1 MLNYLNLKNFKA
13 AREVSVPLRQLTV
26 LSGLNGSGKSTVLQ
40 ALGLLRQSLLA
51 SPQSTRLP
59 SLQLRGPLVQLGV
72 ASDVVSDRASTS
84 TISMIVGSDESEA
97 EWSIDASRD
106 GDILPIQ
113 YDSLIP
119 DPVEHYLRNCHF
131 QFLQADRLTPQTHY
145 ERSDSVSKDLGFL
158 GAHGQFTPD
167 FLAENGEWQEVRE
180 KRQCPTSI
188 EGMPT
193 GLMERIV
200 ATPKLYNQI
209 SGWLQHISPGVR
221 LEASRLTKTDLV
233 ALSFSY
239 ESTEIARGSGQR
251 RPSNVGFGLTYC
263 LPIVTACLAAPPG
276 ALLLLENPE
285 AHLHPR
291 GQVALGTLIS
301 RCAADGVQ
309 IIVETHSDHVL
320 NGIRMAVKNRDI
332 QPDKVQLCN
341 FNRHP
346 VTGDSYIETPVVLEN
361 GELTAWPDG
370 FFDEWEKSLEVL
382 LS

>member
-1 MLNYLNLKNFKA
+1 MLNYLDLTNFKA
-13 AREVSVPLRQLTV
+13 ARDLLIPLRQLTV

-40 ALGLLRQSLLA
+40 AIGLLRQSLLA
-51 SPQSTRLP
+51 SQQSVRLP
-59 SLQLRGPLVQLGV
+59 TLQLRGALVQLGV
-72 ASDVVSDRASTS
+72 ASDVVSDRATTS
-84 TISMIVGSDESEA
+84 TISFILGSDEGEA
-97 EWSIDASRD
+97 EWAIDASRD

-113 YDSLIP
+113 YDAMLP
-119 DPVEHYLRNCHF
+119 DPVEHYLRNCYF

-145 ERSDSVSKDLGFL
+145 ERSDSVSSDLGFL

-167 FLAENGEWQEVRE
+167 YLAENGEWLEVRE
-180 KRQCPTSI
+180 KRRCPNTI
-188 EGMPT
+188 LGMPQ

-200 ATPKLYNQI
+200 ATPKLYDQI

-221 LEASRLTKTDLV
+221 LEASRLSKTDLV
-233 ALSFSY
+233 TLRFSY
-239 ESTEIARGSGQR
+239 ESTEIARGSSQR

-301 RCAADGVQ
+301 RCAEDGVQ
-309 IIVETHSDHVL
+309 VLVETHSDHVL

-332 QPDKVQLCN
+332 QSDKVQLCN
-341 FNRHP
+341 FNRDP
-346 VTGDSYIETPVVLEN
+346 VSGDSYIETPVILES

-370 FFDEWEKSLEVL
+370 FFDEWEKSLESL

>member
-1 MLNYLNLKNFKA
+1 MKQGVAKSLT
-13 AREVSVPLRQLTV
+13 RSGDIRVPLRQLTV

-40 ALGLLRQSLLA
+40 TLGLLRQSLLA
-51 SPQSTRLP
+51 SQQSVRLP

-84 TISMIVGSDESEA
+84 TISFILSCDEGEA
-97 EWSIDASRD
+97 EWAIDASRD

-113 YDSLIP
+113 YDALLP

-145 ERSDSVSKDLGFL
+145 ERSDSISRDLGFL
-158 GAHGQFTPD
+158 GTHGQFTPD
-167 FLAENGEWQEVRE
+167 YLAENGEWLEVRE
-180 KRQCPTSI
+180 KRICPSNI
-188 EGMPT
+188 PGMPS

-200 ATPKLYNQI
+200 ATPKLYDQI

-221 LEASRLTKTDLV
+221 LEASRLSKTDLV
-233 ALSFSY
+233 TLRFSY

-263 LPIVTACLAAPPG
+263 LPVVTACLAAPPG
-276 ALLLLENPE
+276 GLLLLENPE

-301 RCAADGVQ
+301 KCADDGVQ

-320 NGIRMAVKNRDI
+320 NGIRMAVKNGDI
-332 QPDKVQLCN
+332 SPEKVQLCN

-346 VTGDSYIETPVVLEN
+346 VTGDTYIETPVVLAN
-361 GELTAWPDG
+361 GELTAWPEG
-370 FFDEWEKSLEVL
+370 FFDEWEKSLETL

>member
-1 MLNYLNLKNFKA
+1 MLSHLDLTNFKA
-13 AREVSVPLRQLTV
+13 ARDLHIPLRQLTV
-26 LSGLNGSGKSTVLQ
+26 LSGLNGSGKSTALQ
-40 ALGLLRQSLLA
+40 AIGLLRQSLLA
-51 SPQSTRLP
+51 SQQSVRLQT
-59 SLQLRGPLVQLGV
+59 LQLRGPLVQLGV
-72 ASDVVSDRASTS
+72 ASDVVSDRATTS
-84 TISMIVGSDESEA
+84 TISFLLGLNEHEA
-97 EWSIDASRD
+97 KWVIDASSD

-113 YDSLIP
+113 YDAILP
-119 DPVEHYLRNCHF
+119 DPVEHYLLNCHF

-145 ERSDSVSKDLGFL
+145 ERGDSVSSNLGFL
-158 GAHGQFTPD
+158 GTHGQFTPD
-167 FLAENGEWQEVRE
+167 YLAENGEWLEVRE
-180 KRQCPTSI
+180 KRRCPNTI
-188 EGMPT
+188 VGMPQ

-200 ATPKLYNQI
+200 ATPKLYDQI

-221 LEASRLTKTDLV
+221 LQASRLSKTDLV
-233 ALSFSY
+233 TLRFSY
-239 ESTEIARGSGQR
+239 ESTEIARGSSQR

-263 LPIVTACLAAPPG
+263 LPIVTACLAAPSG

-301 RCAADGVQ
+301 RCAEDGVQ
-309 IIVETHSDHVL
+309 VVVETHSDHVL

-332 QPDKVQLCN
+332 QSEKVQLCN

-346 VTGDSYIETPVVLEN
+346 VSGDSYIETPVVLEN

-370 FFDEWEKSLEVL
+370 FFDEWEKSLESL